1 MGKFIVWPSEIDSRL
16 PRKYGRAIRKDLAVE
31 KPSIQEIAEA
41 AESVGMKVVELEV
54 EKINPRL
61 SGLDEEYRLRGMA
74 RIESPHGKTKSLRLI
89 SQKIREIRKTR
100 AKQSKSKKR
109 KSKRKKR

>member
-1 MGKFIVWPSEIDSRL
+1 MGKFIVWPSEVDARL
-16 PRKYGRAIRKDLAVE
+16 SRKYGRVIRRDLAVE
-31 KPSIQEIAEA
+31 RPTIHEIAEA
-41 AESVGMKVVELEV
+41 AESLGMRVIELEG
-54 EKINPRL
+54 EKLNPRL
-61 SGLDEEYRLRGMA
+61 SGLDEEYRSKGAA

>member
-1 MGKFIVWPSEIDSRL
+1 MGKFIVWPSEIDARL
-16 PRKYGRAIRKDLAVE
+16 PRKYGRVIRKDLAVE
-31 KPSIQEIAEA
+31 KPSIHEIVEA
-41 AESVGMKVVELEV
+41 AESLGMKVIELEG

-74 RIESPHGKTKSLRLI
+74 RVESPHGKTKSLRLI
-89 SQKIREIRKTR
+89 AQKIREIRKIR
-100 AKQSKSKKR
+100 AKQSKSKKH

>member
-1 MGKFIVWPSEIDSRL
+1 MGKFIVWPSEIDARL
-16 PRKYGRAIRKDLAVE
+16 PRKYGRVIRRDLAVE
-31 KPSIQEIAEA
+31 KPSIHEIIEA
-41 AESVGMKVVELEV
+41 AESIGMKVVEIED
-54 EKINPRL
+54 EKMNPRL
-61 SGLDEEYRLRGMA
+61 SALEEGYRLRGMA